1 LPVGSLSLTL
11 EKKFMKTIALLTLL
25 VIAQLGCAQKAPLTW
40 YTDINEATSVARK
53 ENKPMM
59 LFFTG
64 SDWCGWC
71 KRLQKEVFNTSEFE
85 AWAKANVI
93 LVELDFPSA
102 AVPQTEA
109 LKAQNRALQQ
119 QFGVRG
125 YPTCWFVRPE
135 KLSDGKMNLA
145 PIGSKGYEAGGP
157 ANWTNTASAL
167 LKAN

>member
-1 LPVGSLSLTL
+1 MPIAALLLTL
-11 EKKFMKTIALLTLL
+11 EKKMMRTIALFTLL
-25 VIAQLGCAQKAPLTW
+25 LTAQLGFAQKAAFTW
-40 YTDINEATSVARK
+40 YTDINEATAIAKK

-71 KRLQKEVFNTSEFE
+71 VRLQKEVFKTPEFE
-85 AWAKANVI
+85 AWAKSNVV
-93 LVELDFPSA
+93 LVELDFPRST
-102 AVPQTEA
+102 PQTEA
-109 LKAQNRALQQ
+109 IKTQNRNLQQ

-125 YPTCWFVRPE
+125 YPTCWFVKPE

-157 ANWTNTASAL
+157 ANWINGANTMIHP
-167 LKAN
+167 N